1 MCSLPDLCVA
11 TDSPIPEEQ
20 SLPEIEATTSL
31 TSRSSAC
38 SKVTSKVQKSNT
50 SRPGLKKRRKKKKK
64 DCQSEITFCDQ
75 PGNIFILLHIH
86 SSCLVITN
94 RRLLYIYE
102 QKRPC
107 SFTLCKYGSSIK
119 KVVNNFVAKHNYSLT
134 ATLKNQQLN
143 KIHFL

>member
-1 MCSLPDLCVA
+1 MLMANNKVSTGSSQLGYEYTDQWLLVINSVLKCALHYVQSATDLCVA

-94 RRLLYIYE
+94 RRLLYI
-102 QKRPC
+102 
-107 SFTLCKYGSSIK
+107 
-119 KVVNNFVAKHNYSLT
+119 
-134 ATLKNQQLN
+134 
-143 KIHFL
+143 